1 MIEQWAVALEA
12 TELATALRHS
22 VWSYPL
28 VNSAHILGVA
38 LLVGSIVPLDLRVLG
53 AWSSVP
59 LAPLW
64 GVLTRTAGIGLVLA
78 IVFGTLLFITRA
90 TEYIASNLF
99 IAKMIVVAIGTANVL
114 ALRML
119 LPAQV
124 SETRSP
130 RERPPPRLRLAAGL
144 SLATWLT
151 ALMLGRLIGY
161 F

>member
-1 MIEQWAVALEA
+1 M
-12 TELATALRHS
+12 
-22 VWSYPL
+22 
-28 VNSAHILGVA
+28 
-38 LLVGSIVPLDLRVLG
+38 PLDLRVLG
-53 AWSSVP
+53 AWRSVP

-99 IAKMIVVAIGTANVL
+99 IAKMLVVAIGTANVL
-114 ALRML
+114 TLRI
-119 LPAQV
+119 LPSAQA
-124 SETRSP
+124 SEIASRHAKPS
-130 RERPPPRLRLAAGL
+130 RPLRLAAGL

-151 ALMLGRLIGY
+151 ALTLGRLVGY